1 MNVRIG
7 VLLVP
12 LLVPLILLAVWRA
25 WWSPRSRRPLELGP
39 SCNGALLAGHR
50 KAAGWRWAG
59 WRWAG
64 LGLGVVV
71 AAVTAVTAS
80 FGLHNLGAMLSP
92 TVFGLC
98 VIGGSSSGSSQQSL
112 GVRVSGRRPSRR
124 GRSAT
129 TCRGGLAGRSRQAL
143 LVWAPSWS

>member
-25 WWSPRSRRPLELGP
+25 WWSPRSRRPLELDP
-39 SCNGALLAGHR
+39 CNGALLAGHR
-50 KAAGWRWAG
+50 KAAG

-92 TVFGLC
+92 TVFGLW
-98 VIGGSSSGSSQQSL
+98 VIGGASSGSSQQSL
-112 GVRVSGRRPSRR
+112 GVRASGRRPSRR

-129 TCRGGLAGRSRQAL
+129 TCRGGLAGRSRRAL
-143 LVWAPSWS
+143 SVWAPSWS